1 MCATWVW
8 ACGPATMGGAPHDED
23 TPGSARARAD
33 ALLSRYGG
41 TQGPTGHAE
50 AGPDGQPVSLAS
62 FIGGKAKAPRLGQL
76 AGDGRTS
83 VPEAALADEPTYR
96 GLPGIAKPDGSMAKM
111 MEMRHRE
118 LFPDEAAAKE
128 AQATADQSDAGA
140 TEVPK
145 DTEAPKDDNPTVVP
159 ATADKEGDETAT
171 PATPD
176 APSDAP
182 HTPAMDAP
190 DVANDKPDTSTSE
203 AHADQRTEVPAPAP
217 ARDAHTVPAKGPTP
231 SPTASG
237 PTAPL
242 AKRSTAGKR
251 IVVLIS
257 GSGSNL
263 QAIIDATCGASP
275 TLQDAQIVRVIS
287 NRMNAYGLQRAKNVD
302 PPIPTKVHSLKTF
315 QNRNPGKTREDYD
328 LVLADYVLGD
338 GALPD
343 LIVLAGFMHIV
354 SETFLSALGH
364 KSSLASP
371 PTFAKRPAQP
381 VSIINLHPALPG
393 AFDGANAIERAYE
406 AFQKGDI
413 EHTGIMVH
421 EVVAEVDRGAPILV
435 EQVPIHHGE
444 PLDALETRM
453 HAVEH
458 RLIVQAI
465 QKVLADARKEP
476 SDAKAAG
483 ASPATAAAPAAPV
496 ASASPAASA
505 ATDRRTA
512 GPAPRT
518 ETKLA
523 YVGPSGDLVPLNTFA
538 PEVYATDLL
547 IAKQGPQSFVWRG
560 AQAPAEIPGAVQAAL
575 GDTCRT
581 VHQGAE
587 PVAFTALLQGPLVT
601 RRGARGAARES
612 TELLVFRSTE
622 AGLFVDEMPVTSDS
636 LCSAFSAVL
645 HTPDEVWVWHG
656 KGSTAEQRK
665 RAMQFAQMKQRKVVE
680 MDEAHATP
688 AWRRRFPDTH
698 ASGWHWR
705 HFAALS
711 PELRT
716 ARLYVSADDTE
727 AVPFTSEALR
737 ADRVALLDAG
747 LEIYVLIGRDA
758 RGDRA
763 RIQAALDRA
772 ERLAVSTQTTLGGRT
787 WMRPAVHVLV
797 FPTVVPA
804 DLRILSRA
812 PWEDAPLQRPVG
824 GALDAPVLLNV
835 HTLSEARRQLAHP
848 AEFIG
853 DWSNENC
860 LPVGLAP
867 PAARRP

>member
-1 MCATWVW
+1 
-8 ACGPATMGGAPHDED
+8 MGGAPHDED
-23 TPGSARARAD
+23 SPRSARARAD

-41 TQGPTGHAE
+41 AQGPTGHAE
-50 AGPDGQPVSLAS
+50 AGADGQPVSLAS

-83 VPEAALADEPTYR
+83 VPEAALADEPMYR
-96 GLPGIAKPDGSMAKM
+96 SLPGIAKPDGSMAKM

-118 LFPDEAAAKE
+118 LFPDEVAAKV
-128 AQATADQSDAGA
+128 ALAAGGQSDSSAQE
-140 TEVPK
+140 TSENV
-145 DTEAPKDDNPTVVP
+145 EAPTTDSAEEAP
-159 ATADKEGDETAT
+159 AAVADKADDSGAE
-171 PATPD
+171 PASHN
-176 APSDAP
+176 APSDTPSAP
-182 HTPAMDAP
+182 VTNAADA
-190 DVANDKPDTSTSE
+190 ASDKPVKSTSE
-203 AHADQRTEVPAPAP
+203 APE
-217 ARDAHTVPAKGPTP
+217 PAKDTAAS
-231 SPTASG
+231 SPATASA
-237 PTAPL
+237 APL
-242 AKRSTAGKR
+242 PQRSTSGKR

-364 KSSLASP
+364 TTSLAKP
-371 PTFAKRPAQP
+371 PTFAKRPSQP

-435 EQVPIHHGE
+435 EQVPIHRGE
-444 PLDALETRM
+444 PLDVLETRM

-465 QKVLADARKEP
+465 QKVLAGAHN
-476 SDAKAAG
+476 KAGPATT
-483 ASPATAAAPAAPV
+483 AAATAAASSTPPAPTAPAA
-496 ASASPAASA
+496 PAASA
-505 ATDRRTA
+505 SSAIPGRRGA

-518 ETKLA
+518 ETVLA

-560 AQAPAEIPGAVQAAL
+560 AQAPAEIPAAVQTTL
-575 GDTCRT
+575 GDTCKT
-581 VHQGAE
+581 VHQGVE
-587 PVAFTALLQGPLVT
+587 PPAFTALLQGPLIT
-601 RRGARGAARES
+601 RIGARNVARGS
-612 TELLVFRSTE
+612 TDLLVFRSTE

-636 LCSAFSAVL
+636 LCSAFSAVVR
-645 HTPDEVWVWHG
+645 TPDEVWVWHG

-665 RAMQFAQMKQRKVVE
+665 RAMQFAQMQQRKVVE

-688 AWRRRFPDTH
+688 AWRRLFPGTH

-705 HFAALS
+705 HFAAL
-711 PELRT
+711 PPALRG
-716 ARLYVSADDTE
+716 ARLYVSADNTE
-727 AVPFTSEALR
+727 AVPFTSEALH
-737 ADRVALLDAG
+737 ADRVALLDAS

-763 RIQAALDRA
+763 RIQTALDRA
-772 ERLAVSTQTTLGGRT
+772 ERLAASMQAKLGGRT
-787 WMRPAVHVLV
+787 WMRPAIHVLV

-804 DLRILSRA
+804 DMRILSRA
-812 PWEDAPLQRPVG
+812 PWQDMSLQRPG
-824 GALDAPVLLNV
+824 GVAQETPVLLNA
-835 HTLSEARRQLAHP
+835 HTLSDARRQLAHP
-848 AEFIG
+848 TEFLG
-853 DWSNENC
+853 DWTNDNC